1 MSQRVQNRVNA
12 GLAAL
17 SATAV
22 VAAPALAVTHAQV
35 QAPEVLRSATA
46 VQLAAAT
53 YKDNSDAELLGLT
66 AQRLAGSIALT
77 PVSLGVAAY
86 SVAFGDQQT
95 LADTLGSILD
105 APQYALDPTLELLSR
120 HLPEPLGGTDG
131 DPRTTGA
138 DEGQLQQFRA
148 QVLLAARDTLKGYA
162 SSFSGKP
169 INADDNPA
177 AVLVNGAAKL
187 GENAWTA
194 LTESPE
200 KLSAFLTHVSKGDN
214 AAVYSDI
221 KDALEK
227 PLTISTHLTPSV
239 PSVDGS
245 GKPSSAKLFGNLSNA
260 VTNLDHGIE
269 TGLAAVLNVKIDP
282 KTYDPVLAAPA
293 NKTNVVATPGAITPG
308 PGISALN
315 AKAQTPSQ
323 ALSNVTKTFLPSKS
337 ARTQSLAGNE
347 TVKETGKGA
356 GQDAGKG
363 AGRHF
368 SLGGHSRQAGDSK
381 PSSPRHSV
389 GKHRAAES
397 GGR

>member
-162 SSFSGKP
+162 ASFAGKS
-169 INADDNPA
+169 IISDDNPA
-177 AVLVNGAAKL
+177 AALVDGLDDVAA
-187 GENAWTA
+187 ATWTA
-194 LTESPE
+194 LAASPQN
-200 KLSAFLTHVSKGDN
+200 LSSFVTHVTKGDN
-214 AAVYSDI
+214 AGVYSDI
-221 KDALEK
+221 KAALET
-227 PLTISTHLTPSV
+227 PLGISKLVSKELV
-239 PSVDGS
+239 PATTDSKGNKV
-245 GKPSSAKLFGNLSNA
+245 PAVLRFGNVINA
-260 VTNLDHGIE
+260 ATNLNRSLE
-269 TGLAAVLNVKIDP
+269 TGVATALNVKLNSD
-282 KTYDPVLAAPA
+282 YEPVQAT
-293 NKTNVVATPGAITPG
+293 KTNLVVASKAITPG

-323 ALSNVTKTFLPSKS
+323 ALSNVTKTFLPNKS
-337 ARTQSLAGNE
+337 ARTQSLAGSE
-347 TVKETGKGA
+347 TGKEAGKGA
-356 GQDAGKG
+356 GQDT
-363 AGRHF
+363 GRHF
-368 SLGGHSRQAGDSK
+368 SLGNHTHHTGDGDGSGK